1 MVLKRVLVLP
11 SWYPNEM
18 KPDFA
23 PYVRAQALS
32 LAKYGLEVTIIYS
45 APYSWKWVF
54 KQRRLMFGNRE
65 RHENNFREL
74 LFFLPKFHLKRV
86 DRAVRGVIGRRMIR
100 QLERE
105 GYQPDVIHVHTYES
119 GPLALWLRNRVNVPV
134 IITEHY
140 TGFARNILSKWEL
153 DWARHCF
160 EAADLRVA
168 VSKAF
173 ARLLELG
180 TGSKFRVLPNFID
193 TSFFSP
199 GSMLEEICY
208 DFLSVGHLLP
218 KKNHA
223 MLIEAFSMLA
233 PEEQRLKLGII
244 GEGPMRKKLV
254 TLVKCL
260 GLEKRIDFLGYRD
273 AVGVRNLLRR
283 SRVYCMPSSYE
294 TFGIAVVEA
303 MAVGIPAVV
312 TRCGGPEE
320 IVVGGLNGIITQLN
334 VRAYA
339 TALEKALTRDWDKDA
354 IRQRAVDFYS
364 EAVVVSELKTIYSE
378 AIETR
383 QRLTK
388 QSEPRLKTREV

>member
-1 MVLKRVLVLP
+1 MKKVLVLP

-32 LAKYGLEVTIIYS
+32 LAKYGLEVTVVYS

-65 RHENNFREL
+65 SYIGNFREI
-74 LFFLPKFHLKRV
+74 LFYLPKSHCKRV
-86 DRAVRGVIGRRMIR
+86 DRAVRGIIGHRLIR
-100 QLERE
+100 QLERK
-105 GYQPDVIHVHTYES
+105 GYQPDIIHVHTYES
-119 GPLALWLRNRVNVPV
+119 GPLALWLRDRINVPV

-140 TGFARNILSKWEL
+140 TGFARNILNKWEL
-153 DWARHCF
+153 DWARCCF
-160 EAADLRVA
+160 EAVDLRLA

-173 ARLLELG
+173 ARLLEIR
-180 TGSKFRVLPNFID
+180 TGLKFRVLPNFID

-199 GSMLEEICY
+199 GNILENACY

-223 MLIEAFSMLA
+223 MLIEAFS
-233 PEEQRLKLGII
+233 RLSPKERRFKLGII

-254 TLVKCL
+254 TLVKSL
-260 GLEKRIDFLGYRD
+260 GLENQVDFLGYRD
-273 AVGVRNLLRR
+273 AVGVRNLLRK
-283 SRVYCMPSSYE
+283 SRIFCMPSSYE

-312 TRCGGPEE
+312 TLCGGPEE
-320 IVVGGLNGIITQLN
+320 IVVNGLNGLVTQLN
-334 VRAYA
+334 VQSYA
-339 TALEKALTRDWDKDA
+339 TALEEALTHDWVKDA
-354 IRQRAVDFYS
+354 IRQRAVVLYS
-364 EAVVVSELKTIYSE
+364 EAVIISELQTVYNE
-378 AIETR
+378 VIEKH
-383 QRLTK
+383 QRSAK
-388 QSEPRLKTREV
+388 QSRP